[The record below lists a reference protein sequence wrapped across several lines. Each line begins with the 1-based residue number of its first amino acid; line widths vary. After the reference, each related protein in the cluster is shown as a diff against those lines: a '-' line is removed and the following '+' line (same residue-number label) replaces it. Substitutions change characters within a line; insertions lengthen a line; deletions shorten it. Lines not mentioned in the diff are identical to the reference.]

1 VYCPRCGTPNE
12 AGDRYC
18 SACGAALGRDEPAP
32 QGASVRERIG
42 RLAGTT
48 RRARLATGATAL
60 AIVVAV
66 VSFVALE
73 PSDDE
78 TPRDGYTL
86 AAERICLDAKRQI
99 FAVGQS
105 FRARRASE
113 SAGAFARS
121 LLPAVTGWRL
131 RFGEMGVPRDREE
144 EAAQLVAALREVE
157 VRIAQLARVAGAAD
171 PKRTAASAGRA
182 DEASTAVEEA
192 VASLGLE
199 ECARVKL
206 GFIPD
211 ES

>member
-18 SACGAALGRDEPAP
+18 SACGAALGRDDPAP
-32 QGASVRERIG
+32 RRASVGERIG
-42 RLAGTT
+42 RLVGTT

-66 VSFVALE
+66 VSFAALE
-73 PSDDE
+73 PGDDGI
-78 TPRDGYTL
+78 PRDGYTL

-99 FAVGQS
+99 FAVGQRL
-105 FRARRASE
+105 RARGASE

-121 LLPAVTGWRL
+121 LLSAVTGWRL
-131 RFGEMGVPRDREE
+131 GFEKMKAPRDREE

-157 VRIAQLARVAGAAD
+157 VRIAQLARVAGASD
-171 PKRTAASAGRA
+171 PRRTAASAARA

-192 VASLGLE
+192 VSSLGLE

-206 GFIPD
+206 GFTPD
-211 ES
+211 EG